1 MEEMLTP
8 KSKGLPKSV
17 ILVMPKGVVAVKEN
31 DAVSPDTLMKL
42 LEWQMSG
49 VNQEDA
55 LRRLRLQLIPAGYTY
70 SPWNEGR

>member
-1 MEEMLTP
+1 M
-8 KSKGLPKSV
+8 
-17 ILVMPKGVVAVKEN
+17 
-31 DAVSPDTLMKL
+31 SPDTLMKL

-70 SPWNEGR
+70 TPWNEGR